1 MLARSFK
8 KNNERRH
15 ELIRKKNRDGL
26 TVDEW
31 QELEAL
37 KQWCREW
44 VDNRHP
50 LRGVVKPKTT

>member
-50 LRGVVKPKTT
+50 LPGVVKPKTT